1 MKNRQNRFSLVDE
14 IKKYF
19 NIAAYEHIIPW
30 AQKNI
35 NFSGD
40 VSAER
45 NHLDFSLYP
54 YQVDVIKEW
63 EDLENI
69 KTVTVVACEQMR

>member
-1 MKNRQNRFSLVDE
+1 MNILYRGRKRISILV
-14 IKKYF
+14 
-19 NIAAYEHIIPW
+19 
-30 AQKNI
+30 
-35 NFSGD
+35 GD

-54 YQVDVIKEW
+54 YQIDVIKEW
-63 EDLENI
+63 EDLDSI

>member
-1 MKNRQNRFSLVDE
+1 MKASEPCFSLVDE

-19 NIAAYEHIIPW
+19 KISAYEHIIPW

-40 VSAER
+40 VSSER
-45 NHLDFSLYP
+45 NHLDFNLYP
-54 YQVDVIKEW
+54 YQIDVIKEW